1 LKGGEIVHFRH
12 FLISGLLVGA
22 ALFLP
27 EDAFAEKNELSG
39 QQNVPKAS
47 VQEITSVEKDDKAVQ
62 NDVQA
67 KAENAKP
74 LVKKVVVPE
83 NAKKTQDRASKQ
95 PAQKPL
101 PPDPTKKAAEALQK
115 LPEQAKGN
123 VNSVLKNTEKAVKA
137 PSSKKVAA
145 GQEKKELVKKKSTP
159 IKVVDQPTLP
169 SLPLKNDVNKNSQF
183 TKLVYI
189 NEPKGEHSHASKI
202 GKESPSEPLLPQPF
216 NKGKAPS
223 SQEEI
228 PDVSQVMNPKRTS
241 HSGGKSQERVSNGLS
256 TINFLDKWFEWNQFY
271 ELQFVQP
278 YLSRYALMNNQWV
291 NAPPA
296 QPPQVAPLLETVNRS

>member
-27 EDAFAEKNELSG
+27 DEAFAEKNELSG

-47 VQEITSVEKDDKAVQ
+47 VQAKTSIETDGVAVQ
-62 NDVQA
+62 TKLPA
-67 KAENAKP
+67 KAENAKS
-74 LVKKVVVPE
+74 LEKKVAVPE
-83 NAKKTQDRASKQ
+83 LTKKTQEPEKKQQSTKAS
-95 PAQKPL
+95 PSE
-101 PPDPTKKAAEALQK
+101 PTKKAAEALQK

-123 VNSVLKNTEKAVKA
+123 VKSVLKNTEKAVKA

-159 IKVVDQPTLP
+159 KKVVDQPTLP
-169 SLPLKNDVNKNSQF
+169 SLSLISDVNKNSPF
-183 TKLVYI
+183 IKLVYI
-189 NEPKGEHSHASKI
+189 NEPRGEHSHASKTS
-202 GKESPSEPLLPQPF
+202 KASPSEPLLPQPF
-216 NKGKAPS
+216 NKGKAPT

-256 TINFLDKWFEWNQFY
+256 TINFLDKWLEWNQFY

>member
-1 LKGGEIVHFRH
+1 MHFRH

-27 EDAFAEKNELSG
+27 DDAFAEKNELIG

-47 VQEITSVEKDDKAVQ
+47 AQAKTSLETDDVAVKS
-62 NDVQA
+62 NLPA

-83 NAKKTQDRASKQ
+83 NAKKTQERANKQ

-101 PPDPTKKAAEALQK
+101 PPEPTKKAAVALQK

-123 VNSVLKNTEKAVKA
+123 VNSVLKKTEKAVKA
-137 PSSKKVAA
+137 PGSKKVAA
-145 GQEKKELVKKKSTP
+145 GQEKKDIVKKN
-159 IKVVDQPTLP
+159 PTSKKGVENKALP
-169 SLPLKNDVNKNSQF
+169 SLSIDNVVKNKADSSKSVVYMNESQ
-183 TKLVYI
+183 
-189 NEPKGEHSHASKI
+189 GEHSH
-202 GKESPSEPLLPQPF
+202 ESISYNGNQSEPLLPQPF
-216 NKGKAPS
+216 NKGKAPT

-271 ELQFVQP
+271 ELQVVQP
-278 YLSRYALMNNQWV
+278 YLSRYALMNNQWN

-296 QPPQVAPLLETVNRS
+296 QPPQAAPLLETVNRS